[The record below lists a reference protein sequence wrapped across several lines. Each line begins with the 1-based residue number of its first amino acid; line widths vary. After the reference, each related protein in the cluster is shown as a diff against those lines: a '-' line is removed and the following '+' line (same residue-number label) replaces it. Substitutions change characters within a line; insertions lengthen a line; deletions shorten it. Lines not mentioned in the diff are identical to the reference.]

1 MISYYLVILISAII
15 SMVLGSLW
23 YSPILFGKQWIKL
36 MGISKKDMEKN
47 KNKGMIKSYIVLFIS
62 SLVTIY
68 VLSMF
73 TSLLGASTFSQGM
86 MIGFWVWLG
95 FFATTMLGSVLW
107 EKKPFSLYTIN
118 VSYHLVNLLIIG
130 GILAVWT

>member
-1 MISYYLVILISAII
+1 MIPYYLVILISAII

-36 MGISKKDMEKN
+36 MGISKKDMGKN
-47 KNKGMIKSYIVLFIS
+47 KNKGMVKSYTVLFIS

-73 TSLLGASTFSQGM
+73 TSLLGASTFLQGM
-86 MIGFWVWLG
+86 LIGFWIWLG

-107 EKKPFSLYTIN
+107 EKKPFSLYAIN

-130 GILAVWT
+130 GILAVWD

>member
-36 MGISKKDMEKN
+36 MGISKKDMGKN
-47 KNKGMIKSYIVLFIS
+47 KNKGMAKSYIVLFIS